1 MLRLTVSPDKKRA
14 AKAATAKCARDDNAL
29 MLQKIWDEHV
39 LPHWAQAIHEPRSR
53 ELWWRGVPVRTRP
66 EVWKR
71 AITNELGLTPNTYAK
86 ALARARAVEVSSP
99 SSSGSAQDMPKE
111 VVWLN
116 AIRRDVR
123 QTLTGLHLFQSSQ
136 PLHEGL
142 VDLLSAYALYR
153 SDVGYVHGT
162 HLPAA
167 LLLLT
172 MPSANDAFIAL
183 ANILNRPLPLAFLT
197 GDPSGTNKTYD
208 LILNLLNT
216 KRPKLYQHLFGPIA
230 DGGLAMTP
238 EELLEPMIR
247 TLFLNGC
254 CDEPAPP
261 TPTTAASI
269 RSNFPSFSFTS
280 PTSPK
285 TPKTPRSPTRGLSL
299 SLIQRL
305 WDVIVF
311 DGDAAIIRACVG
323 ILAAKESTLYGSKDE
338 ILAILGWNGSLK
350 LGEEVSLGTAGEA
363 MGLNKEEEAV
373 EAVMT
378 LIRSVGKEDRKK
390 EQKQGS

>member
-1 MLRLTVSPDKKRA
+1 M
-14 AKAATAKCARDDNAL
+14 
-29 MLQKIWDEHV
+29 
-39 LPHWAQAIHEPRSR
+39 
-53 ELWWRGVPVRTRP
+53 
-66 EVWKR
+66 WKR

-86 ALARARAVEVSSP
+86 ALARAKAVDATSTVSGN
-99 SSSGSAQDMPKE
+99 SGQDVPKE
-111 VVWLN
+111 VAWLH

-123 QTLTGLHLFQSSQ
+123 HTLPGLHLFQSSQ

-153 SDVGYVHGT
+153 SDVGYVYGI

-172 MPSANDAFIAL
+172 MPSTSDAFTAL
-183 ANILNRPLPLAFLT
+183 ANILNRPLLLAFLT
-197 GDPSGTNKTYD
+197 GDSSGTSRTYD
-208 LILNLLNT
+208 LILDLLNT
-216 KRPKLYQHLFGPIA
+216 KRPRLYQHLFGTVA
-230 DGGLAMTP
+230 EGGLAMTP

-254 CDEPAPP
+254 CDEPTPATPSTGASIKSP
-261 TPTTAASI
+261 FSSFSFSNSTSPRSPKFPKPTTAA
-269 RSNFPSFSFTS
+269 
-280 PTSPK
+280 
-285 TPKTPRSPTRGLSL
+285 RGLSL
-299 SLIQRL
+299 PLVQRL

-323 ILAAKESTLYGSKDE
+323 ILAAKESTLYGKKE
-338 ILAILGWNGSLK
+338 EVLAVLGWEGSLR
-350 LGEEVSLGTAGEA
+350 LGEDISFGTAGEA

-378 LIRSVGKEDRKK
+378 LIRSVGKEDRRKAG
-390 EQKQGS
+390 EQEK

>member
-1 MLRLTVSPDKKRA
+1 MLP
-14 AKAATAKCARDDNAL
+14 N
-29 MLQKIWDEHV
+29 
-39 LPHWAQAIHEPRSR
+39 WAQAIREPRSR
-53 ELWWRGVPVRTRP
+53 ELWWRGIPVRTRP

-71 AITNELGLTPNTYAK
+71 AITNELGLTPSTYAK
-86 ALARARAVEVSSP
+86 ALARAKAVEVSSHA
-99 SSSGSAQDMPKE
+99 SNDSTHGVPKE
-111 VVWLN
+111 VAWMS

-123 QTLTGLHLFQSSQ
+123 QTLTGLHLFQSTQ

-142 VDLLSAYALYR
+142 VDLLSAYSLYR
-153 SDVGYVHGT
+153 SDVGYVHGI

-172 MPSANDAFIAL
+172 MPSANDAFTVL

-197 GDPSGTNKTYD
+197 GDPSGTSKTYD
-208 LILNLLNT
+208 LILNLLHT
-216 KRPKLYQHLFGPIA
+216 KRPKLYSHLFGPIA
-230 DGGLAMTP
+230 EGGLAMTP

-254 CDEPAPP
+254 CDEPTPP
-261 TPTTAASI
+261 TPTTTASL
-269 RSNFPSFSFTS
+269 RSNFPSFSFSSPTS
-280 PTSPK
+280 PSSPK
-285 TPKTPRSPTRGLSL
+285 TPKSGARGLSL
-299 SLIQRL
+299 PLVQRL

-323 ILAAKESTLYGSKDE
+323 ILAAKESALYGSKDE
-338 ILAILGWNGSLK
+338 VLAILGWAGSLR
-350 LGEEVSLGTAGEA
+350 LGEDVSFGTAGES

-378 LIRSVGKEDRKK
+378 LIRSVGKEDRRKQVK
-390 EQKQGS
+390 EQAE